1 MQHMDELAEIAMTAH
16 HQQGEHDKAL
26 EAARLIRSVPRQAA
40 KLQTLGYWKELADL
54 TQVTL
59 TSSCPAWIHPD
70 YACAAGVTAGRLHTD
85 SRCRT
90 ASIDALPPFISHFHL
105 FILLSSRSARCF
117 IK

>member
-16 HQQGEHDKAL
+16 HQQGEHEKAL

-59 TSSCPAWIHPD
+59 TSPCPACIPPGLSTCCRSH
-70 YACAAGVTAGRLHTD
+70 CRLAAHRLEIQDGRVPVL
-85 SRCRT
+85 
-90 ASIDALPPFISHFHL
+90 LPFSLITVISTY
-105 FILLSSRSARCF
+105 C
-117 IK
+117 